1 MVSSLVPASRSRV
14 VRVARRPA
22 WVPRGALLAIV
33 LVAWQAWVSWSEF
46 GGNPLLVA
54 SPLETA
60 KAFGNGWVEGSLAR
74 STWETLRVLLLGFG
88 IGALLAAPFALLG
101 ALTRIGGEIVGLLA
115 SIMRPLP
122 GVAALALAL
131 VWFGL
136 STEAIVVAT
145 ANAAIWPLAIGVTT
159 GFGRASPRLLDVG
172 RSIGLSR
179 FRLQTDVVAP
189 AAMPH
194 ALAGLR
200 TAWTSGW
207 RTVVAAEFVF
217 ALAGGE
223 GGLGAYL
230 ADARRD
236 LLTPQLFAALV
247 TIAALGVLFDVSFRV
262 LERRTIVRW
271 GMQSAPAD

>member
-1 MVSSLVPASRSRV
+1 MVSSLLVATRSRAF
-14 VRVARRPA
+14 RVARRPA
-22 WVPRGALLAIV
+22 WVRRGAFFAVVLL
-33 LVAWQAWVSWSEF
+33 AWQAWVSSSEF

-60 KAFGNGWVEGSLAR
+60 KAFGNGWVDGSLAD
-74 STWETLRVLLLGFG
+74 STWETLSVLLLGFG
-88 IGALLAAPFALLG
+88 IGALVAAAFALFG
-101 ALTRIGGEIVGLLA
+101 ALTRIGGEMLALLA
-115 SIMRPLP
+115 SIMRPLR

-145 ANAAIWPLAIGVTT
+145 ANAAIWPLAIGVTS
-159 GFGRASPRLLDVG
+159 GLESANPRLLDVG

-179 FRLQTDVVAP
+179 FRLLTDVVAP

-247 TIAALGVLFDVSFRV
+247 TIAALGVLFDIAFRM
-262 LERRTIVRW
+262 LERR
-271 GMQSAPAD
+271 